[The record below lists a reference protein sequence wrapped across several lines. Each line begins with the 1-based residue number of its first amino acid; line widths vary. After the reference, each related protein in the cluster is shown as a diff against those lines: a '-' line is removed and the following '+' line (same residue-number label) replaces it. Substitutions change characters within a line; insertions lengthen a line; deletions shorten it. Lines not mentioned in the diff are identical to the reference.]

1 MAKALISDELW
12 SLIAAHPPVDPPSP
26 KGGQPRIGD
35 RATLTGFYSSLGLE
49 YHGSICRV
57 SLGAVAE

>member
-12 SLIAAHPPVDPPSP
+12 SLIATHLPVHQPSP
-26 KGGQPRIGD
+26 KGGRPRMGD
-35 RATLTGFYSSLGLE
+35 RATLTGILFSLGLE
-49 YHGSICRV
+49 YRGSICRV